1 MPNSAKSWYKSKTIW
16 ASTVTVIV
24 GLLSSF
30 GVISAQGA
38 DLIILEAPELIVS
51 VITTI
56 GGVVSFYGRITAKD
70 KLV

>member
-1 MPNSAKSWYKSKTIW
+1 MQNSAKNWWKSKTIW

-30 GVISAQGA
+30 GVISAHGS
-38 DLIILEAPELIVS
+38 DLIIMEAPDLIVS

-56 GGVVSFYGRITAKD
+56 GGVVAFFGRITAKD